1 VFSSCSS
8 DTIERGRV
16 LLVLHMPVSS
26 ANGMVL
32 LAFVLQVNCLVMGWR
47 CFSNQGIV
55 HTLFFFLFSGESRR
69 AESRISMA
77 Y

>member
-1 VFSSCSS
+1 
-8 DTIERGRV
+8 
-16 LLVLHMPVSS
+16 MPVSS

-69 AESRISMA
+69 AESRISTA